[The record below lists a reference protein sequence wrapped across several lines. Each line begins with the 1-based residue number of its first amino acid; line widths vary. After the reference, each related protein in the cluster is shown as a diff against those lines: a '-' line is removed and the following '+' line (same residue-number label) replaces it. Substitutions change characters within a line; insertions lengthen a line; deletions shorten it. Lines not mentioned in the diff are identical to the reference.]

1 MRQFR
6 RHKEK
11 VSIVADYTCCNPNG
25 EGVTI
30 EYEFTIKSKKH
41 YQEIIGQYMD
51 VKDRG
56 IIKQVIYF
64 TDDGYI
70 HRKKIAKKLIPEN
83 INYLKFL

>member
-1 MRQFR
+1 
-6 RHKEK
+6 
-11 VSIVADYTCCNPNG
+11 
-25 EGVTI
+25 
-30 EYEFTIKSKKH
+30 
-41 YQEIIGQYMD
+41 MD